1 MGDMYTIIIPGIP
14 IAKKRHRM
22 ANGRS
27 YSPQTEAERAV
38 QWEIKRQLGPGFE
51 LLKGP
56 LLLSVNSFFPRPKGH
71 YGTGRNAEKLKPSAP
86 RFHMIKPDHDNVC
99 KFYADCMN
107 KLVYLDDSQIV
118 GSDRCGKEWVPHNLQ
133 GWVEIRIERLDK
145 LL

>member
-1 MGDMYTIIIPGIP
+1 MNDITLTIPGIP

-27 YSPQTEAERAV
+27 YSPQTEEERAV

-56 LLLSVNSFFPRPKGH
+56 LLISVNSFFPRPKGH

-86 RFHMIKPDHDNVC
+86 GPELITLDCDNIA
-99 KFYADCMN
+99 KFYLDCMN
-107 KLVYLDDSQIV
+107 GIVFRDDRQVVSLRVSKQYGTDGMVSV
-118 GSDRCGKEWVPHNLQ
+118 GVSRSNGE
-133 GWVEIRIERLDK
+133 
-145 LL
+145 